1 MSNVAR
7 RTNLR
12 ERVAGAIREAAAT
25 VLAQREQASMSE
37 VAEAAGVARAT
48 LYRYFPTREALLED
62 LGQFALDETG
72 ERLESAGLDRV
83 PVPEGFERA
92 VRTLVGVGD
101 YFVVLARERAQVEQG
116 AFDRQVAGPLRKL
129 IERGQADGDI
139 RDDVPASWLF
149 ESLLALVVSVLPS
162 APALGPEDTVH
173 AITSLFLHGA
183 QGPSTTSADA

>member
-1 MSNVAR
+1 MSNVAP

-25 VLAQREQASMSE
+25 ALAQREQASMSE

-62 LGQFALDETG
+62 LGRFALDETG
-72 ERLESAGLDRV
+72 DALEAAGLERV
-83 PVPEGFERA
+83 AVPDAFERA
-92 VRTLVGVGD
+92 VRTLVGIGD
-101 YFVVLARERAQVEQG
+101 YFVVLARERAAAEEG
-116 AFDRQVAGPLRKL
+116 AFDRRVATPLRRL
-129 IERGQADGDI
+129 IERGQAEGEI

-149 ESLLALVVSVLPS
+149 ESLLSLVVSVLPS

-183 QGPSTTSADA
+183 RGPGNN